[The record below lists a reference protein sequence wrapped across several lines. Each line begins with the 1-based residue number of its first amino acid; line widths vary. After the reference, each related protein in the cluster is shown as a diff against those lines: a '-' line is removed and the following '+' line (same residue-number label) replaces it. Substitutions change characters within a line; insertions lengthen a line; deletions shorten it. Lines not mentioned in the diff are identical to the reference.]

1 MTVALALSYAAW
13 ILSNAFLLLGIAG
26 TAFGSDSE
34 LGTKLW
40 AGTGFAA
47 LLCGLNAWVLQS
59 LHHILGF

>member
-1 MTVALALSYAAW
+1 VTIALALSYAAW

-26 TAFGSDSE
+26 TAFGDSE
-34 LGTKLW
+34 LGTMLW

-59 LHHILGF
+59 LNHLFGF